1 MLLAIVIPRT
11 REILMSIATKL
22 KELRLRKAMS
32 LQAVADAVGASK
44 AHIWDLETERA
55 KNPTIE
61 LLVKLSRCFDVSV
74 AEIIGE
80 NPDGEDEST
89 EMTAMYRDLKDLT
102 DQDRETIKMMMERL
116 KDRNP

>member
-1 MLLAIVIPRT
+1 
-11 REILMSIATKL
+11 MSIAAKL
-22 KELRLRKAMS
+22 KELRLRKGMS

-74 AEIIGE
+74 ADIIGE
-80 NPDGEDEST
+80 NPDGEDEKT
-89 EMTAMYRDLKDLT
+89 ELKAMYRDLKDLT
-102 DQDRETIKMMMERL
+102 DQDRETIKMMMDRL
-116 KDRNP
+116 KDRKP